1 MRILFTGAT
10 GMVDSSVLRECLD
23 DPYVTQILAVR
34 RKPSR
39 LAGDKRILENDDINR
54 LAARAAG

>member
-1 MRILFTGAT
+1 MRILLTGAT
-10 GMVDSSVLRECLD
+10 GMVGDSVLGECLD
-23 DPYVTQILAVR
+23 DPRVTQVLAVG

-39 LAGDKRILENDDINR
+39 IAGDKRILENDDINR